1 MNYTSSQPPKQSR
14 TPSIDDS
21 MNKLSLSP
29 SINNNILHQQQQL
42 PTPSTSASTTRRSP
56 DHRNNSV
63 SSIASAK
70 SQQQQQH
77 GSSLSRPLTLSKNVH
92 KILAT
97 ALALP
102 QLQSTLPEDWTVDQV
117 AVWMEA
123 MGFDTVADN
132 FKCKYTEKGTCSSL
146 LISCHF
152 STRDHW

>member
-1 MNYTSSQPPKQSR
+1 
-14 TPSIDDS
+14 

-70 SQQQQQH
+70 SQQQQQQQH

-92 KILAT
+92 KILAA

-102 QLQSTLPEDWTVDQV
+102 QLKSTLPEYWTVDQV

-132 FKCKYTEKGTCSSL
+132 FKCKYTEKGDMFIIAYIMSL
-146 LISCHF
+146 
-152 STRDHW
+152 